1 MKIHKIYS
9 LITICL
15 LITACDQERKP
26 INYGED
32 QCAYC
37 SMGIVKKTHA
47 AQLVTT
53 KGKQYKYDAIE
64 CMIDHKHE
72 NDSKF
77 KDAKLFVA
85 DYGDPGKMTNAR
97 EATYL
102 ISKNLPSPMGANLTG
117 FKEKAKAKKVQAE
130 KSGKLLSWEALINKS
145 DLKGPK

>member
-1 MKIHKIYS
+1 MKMHKSYL
-9 LITICL
+9 LILICL
-15 LITACDQERKP
+15 LLTACNQERKP
-26 INYGED
+26 IKYGED

-64 CMIDHKHE
+64 CMINHKQE

-77 KDAKLFVA
+77 KDAKLFIA

-97 EATYL
+97 KATYL

-117 FKEKAKAKKVQAE
+117 FKDPTKAKKVQAK
-130 KSGKLLSWEALINKS
+130 KSGKLLSWEALVNNA
-145 DLKGPK
+145 DLKGPN